1 MIAPMRSPFSEKRS
15 EPAVEEAPARRGKR
29 STQDMLDERK
39 GHGLVG
45 SLARFVVGLAIAC
58 VLLAGIFFGA
68 SALEG
73 KDKTPVAPWAQKG
86 APNVTP
92 DPLADQ

>member
-1 MIAPMRSPFSEKRS
+1 MRSPFSRRAAAPAP
-15 EPAVEEAPARRGKR
+15 EPAAPERRKKR

-39 GHGLVG
+39 GRGFVG
-45 SLARFVVGLAIAC
+45 SLARFVVGLAIVC

-68 SALEG
+68 RALEG

-86 APNVTP
+86 APDVKP
-92 DPLADQ
+92 DTLVDQ